1 MARNGSRKSKLG
13 LFRRL
18 YSPLNH
24 VVGAVRNTGKTLF
37 NRSGRIVDEGLGGIQ
52 NIGRSLPAHLNGAV
66 SNLTSR
72 RRRGRKGKKGTRRS
86 RRNSAGTRRRR

>member
-1 MARNGSRKSKLG
+1 MAKNNSRKSKLG

-37 NRSGRIVDEGLGGIQ
+37 TRSGRIVNEGLGGIQ
-52 NIGRSLPAHLNGAV
+52 NIGRSIPAHLDGAV
-66 SNLTSR
+66 HNLTSR
-72 RRRGRKGKKGTRRS
+72 RRRDRKNKKNTRKN